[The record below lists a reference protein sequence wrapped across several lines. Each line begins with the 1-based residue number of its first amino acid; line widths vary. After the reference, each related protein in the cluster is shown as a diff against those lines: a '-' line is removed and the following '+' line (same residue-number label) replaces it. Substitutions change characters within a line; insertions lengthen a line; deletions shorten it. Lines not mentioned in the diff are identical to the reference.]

1 MTADCSFRTIA
12 TSLVLWMSYNLGFV
26 PNIRQIWTK
35 TRFIKG
41 GVRLRNMK
49 PSQTHPQLA
58 GNMAS
63 HSSHWDRMRSRS
75 GKSFA
80 MRQPRR
86 QLGPSMIENPRTEPH
101 DIPTSSYIYIASRRG
116 CDSEGF
122 SIFEHCSSSNLQ
134 HSRKRIWRAT
144 LKSKSSSL
152 IRNYPTHQW
161 YANDIV
167 SASSFDPQKTSPSQ
181 PFSAPPWPRPNR
193 QRPGSRR
200 SRRSGAGHRVRAS
213 KASTKL
219 SGGCAPEICSVL
231 RMLQWPWPWSWA
243 DGFQMAL
250 FHCFLGIQNGAPKT
264 PRSFVIFLNDEKNT

>member
-1 MTADCSFRTIA
+1 MGQDK
-12 TSLVLWMSYNLGFV
+12 VLWC
-26 PNIRQIWTK
+26 
-35 TRFIKG
+35 

-49 PSQTHPQLA
+49 PSQTHPQFP

-122 SIFEHCSSSNLQ
+122 CIFEHCSSSNLQ

-152 IRNYPTHQW
+152 IGNYPTHQW

-193 QRPGSRR
+193 QRPDPPFAPRR
-200 SRRSGAGHRVRAS
+200 SSHQGFKGLHEAFRRLGARDLFR
-213 KASTKL
+213 
-219 SGGCAPEICSVL
+219 PEDATMAMAMAMGWWL
-231 RMLQWPWPWSWA
+231 P
-243 DGFQMAL
+243 DGTFSL
-250 FHCFLGIQNGAPKT
+250 FLGDAKWCKMMHPRDQGALWSFWMTRKIPK
-264 PRSFVIFLNDEKNT
+264 

>member
-1 MTADCSFRTIA
+1 MGQDK
-12 TSLVLWMSYNLGFV
+12 VLWC
-26 PNIRQIWTK
+26 
-35 TRFIKG
+35 
-41 GVRLRNMK
+41 GVRLRNIIMK

-80 MRQPRR
+80 MRPPRR

-122 SIFEHCSSSNLQ
+122 CIFEHCSSSNLQ

-167 SASSFDPQKTSPSQ
+167 SASRFDPPKTSPSQ

-193 QRPGSRR
+193 QRPETPRSRR
-200 SRRSGAGHRVRAS
+200 SRRSSRQGFKGLHEAFRRLGARDLFRPEDATMAMAWWLPDGTFS
-213 KASTKL
+213 WFL
-219 SGGCAPEICSVL
+219 GGCKTMHPRDQGAL
-231 RMLQWPWPWSWA
+231 WSFW
-243 DGFQMAL
+243 MTR
-250 FHCFLGIQNGAPKT
+250 KT
-264 PRSFVIFLNDEKNT
+264 PEDYLRPGSMNQSLLSIRST